1 MIQKIGT
8 DCFVLVVVVSHYIL
22 LIQGTSVIPILF
34 APGIDFIDD
43 FSIDQGGKNGLG
55 MIQVFTLIVHTV
67 SIIITSALLQI
78 IKR

>member
-1 MIQKIGT
+1 M
-8 DCFVLVVVVSHYIL
+8 
-22 LIQGTSVIPILF
+22 IPILF

-78 IKR
+78 ISH